1 VSRVIV
7 NHKVR
12 PCTTRDQWLD
22 MLQEPLEDLFT
33 RSQANTIDW
42 VRNAST
48 NDAIQGPVMELL
60 LVNYSLKWSVLPL
73 PQPCLDVPTVESCL
87 VKVEK
92 VCALLL
98 QTKKL
103 PGKCNLLQAMLLL
116 VHRVPAPNLTGE
128 T

>member
-1 VSRVIV
+1 VSRVII

-12 PCTTRDQWLD
+12 PCTVSDQWLD

-42 VRNAST
+42 VRNAGT
-48 NDAIQGPVMELL
+48 NNAIQGPVMELL

-103 PGKCNLLQAMLLL
+103 PGK
-116 VHRVPAPNLTGE
+116 
-128 T
+128 